1 MQHNQ
6 TLSFS
11 YLYSRLKKVW
21 LILLWLW
28 YPFSNILIFCYSISY
43 VFFPS
48 VRKTLKVMCVR
59 QMLSNRETKQT
70 QWRLMTQICKQ
81 KARKET
87 LINYNYLI
95 LKPVSLLSQCFCCI
109 AIDSLHF
116 FTPEMHSS
124 WLMLF
129 TIFKTHISGL
139 LSVTWESIN
148 DIYSVPT
155 NLLSCLAVK
164 KCTPPSTPFCF
175 RQWRH
180 WHWEDYRVN
189 Q

>member
-1 MQHNQ
+1 MLVFNALYGDVWMQHNQ

-116 FTPEMHSS
+116 LHQRCTAADSLCYLPFLKH
-124 WLMLF
+124 
-129 TIFKTHISGL
+129 IFL
-139 LSVTWESIN
+139 V
-148 DIYSVPT
+148 YY
-155 NLLSCLAVK
+155 
-164 KCTPPSTPFCF
+164 KC
-175 RQWRH
+175 H
-180 WHWEDYRVN
+180 MGKH
-189 Q
+189 